1 MKKKAFAK
9 GIETLVCYISFSQ
22 MRLLE
27 ECRGSIDTV
36 KRVGFEL
43 KEEDDKSSG
52 FVNPNSSE
60 SQTSGTKP
68 YNILCHAHEYILIVI
83 IKMNADSIY

>member
-1 MKKKAFAK
+1 MNKKAFAK
-9 GIETLVCYISFSQ
+9 LIETLLLSLFLSQ

-27 ECRGSIDTV
+27 ECRGSIDAV

-43 KEEDDKSSG
+43 KDEEDKISG

-68 YNILCHAHEYILIVI
+68 DNILSHAHKYMQSL
-83 IKMNADSIY
+83 N